1 VILACLLLGI
11 RAEDDG
17 IMASPFRVGGISVDY
32 KPMSPEEIERTVQFL
47 LGQQGQF
54 AADLAT
60 LSGKTDR
67 IADAMIGLTGIVGRL
82 ADAQERTSEQLRETD
97 QHLRETDQRLRE
109 TDARLSGHIER
120 VESHLTVLIQVFEQH
135 LREDHG
141 HRPS

>member
-1 VILACLLLGI
+1 VAFLLLGI

-47 LGQQGQF
+47 LGQQAQF

-82 ADAQERTSEQLRETD
+82 ADAQERTTEQLRETD
-97 QHLRETDQRLRE
+97 
-109 TDARLSGHIER
+109 ARMAGHIER
-120 VESHLTVLIQVFEQH
+120 VESHLNVLIQVFEQH